1 MQYGDGASKTIDPVL
16 GSRCEVTVQ
25 VVESD
30 STLRTFISN
39 VVATRENVFFI
50 EIQEDTG
57 GGYELYW
64 AGKVL
69 NDLIEEPDTWP
80 SEVTLTATDGLASLK
95 DVPFDNAGTLYTGN
109 AQFNEL
115 LALLMNKTDVQSNTY
130 GVSATSYSLRTAVNW
145 WHNEMGLTQAR
156 QKTR

>member
-30 STLRTFISN
+30 STLRTFISD
-39 VVATRENVFFI
+39 VVAAQENVFFI

-69 NDLIEEPDTWP
+69 NDLIEEPDAWP

-95 DVPFDNAGTLYTGN
+95 DVPFDNAVHCTREMLN
-109 AQFNEL
+109 
-115 LALLMNKTDVQSNTY
+115 LMNSLLCSLTKPMYKVTFTEWVQLIIHC
-130 GVSATSYSLRTAVNW
+130 VQR
-145 WHNEMGLTQAR
+145 
-156 QKTR
+156 